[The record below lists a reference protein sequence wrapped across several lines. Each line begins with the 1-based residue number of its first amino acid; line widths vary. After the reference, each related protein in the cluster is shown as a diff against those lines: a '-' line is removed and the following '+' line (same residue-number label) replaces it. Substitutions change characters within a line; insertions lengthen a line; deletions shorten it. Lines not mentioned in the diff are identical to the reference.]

1 MVNIDREPR
10 STPILSPSDQQIAD
24 KLFNRAVES
33 AHGQMVLLGGSE
45 SAVVTVKKR
54 GRKGSMEVFVEN
66 HQVGQVE
73 LKIRRGKKGWHDD
86 GAKGKAGSFFEGSKV
101 EPEEFHPNSEM
112 RDRVLR
118 EVHDIFIAPPQVP
131 Q

>member
-10 STPILSPSDQQIAD
+10 STPILNPSGQQIAD
-24 KLFNRAVES
+24 ELFNRAVES

-66 HQVGQVE
+66 HQIGQVE
-73 LKIRRGKKGWHDD
+73 LRVRRGRRGWHDD

-101 EPEEFHPNSEM
+101 EPEEFHPTAEV
-112 RDRVLR
+112 RDRVLQR
-118 EVHDIFIAPPQVP
+118 VHDIFLATPQAS
-131 Q
+131 